1 VDDTVIYL
9 VPIGAHRF
17 ELYSEPPDEPEAAG
31 ASPRSQGVW
40 HRVTHRLH
48 LRWHDAVRV
57 ARRDDAAAGPFAR
70 LRDRTIRRT
79 AEAIA
84 EQRTLW
90 MLRHAR
96 RVTLV
101 HPSDLSTRQAT
112 AIRDGMLAQ
121 AGTHHVRW
129 LAFDGGALV
138 VSGILVVIPGPNLI
152 AYYFAFRV
160 IGHYFSWRGT
170 RRAAQAAWDL
180 RSEPAL
186 AELGG
191 LADLPREARASRVD
205 AIAARLHLPSL
216 AAFFDRTAVPA
227 RS

>member
-1 VDDTVIYL
+1 VDDVVIYL
-9 VPIGAHRF
+9 VPVGARRF
-17 ELYSEPPDEPEAAG
+17 ELYSEPPDEPDGAASAQRPG
-31 ASPRSQGVW
+31 GR
-40 HRVTHRLH
+40 HRLTHRLH
-48 LRWHDAVRV
+48 LKWHDAVRA
-57 ARRDDAAAGPFAR
+57 ARRDSAGAALFAR
-70 LRDRTIRRT
+70 LRNATIRRT

-96 RVTLV
+96 HVTMV
-101 HPSDLSTRQAT
+101 HPSDQSAAQAA
-112 AIRDGMLAQ
+112 AIRDRILTRSS
-121 AGTHHVRW
+121 THHVRW
-129 LAFDGGALV
+129 LAFDGVALV
-138 VSGILVVIPGPNLI
+138 VSGVLVVIPGPNLI

-160 IGHYFSWRGT
+160 IGHYFSWRGA
-170 RRAAQAAWDL
+170 RRAARAAWDL

-186 AELGG
+186 AELGS

-205 AIAARLHLPSL
+205 AIAARLRLPSL

>member
-1 VDDTVIYL
+1 VDEPVIYL
-9 VPIGAHRF
+9 VPVGAQRF
-17 ELYSEPPDEPEAAG
+17 ELYSEPPDEPAA
-31 ASPRSQGVW
+31 AAAPPQTQGSW
-40 HRVTHRLH
+40 HRLTHRLH
-48 LRWHDAVRV
+48 LRWHDAVRT
-57 ARRDDAAAGPFAR
+57 ARQDNAATGLFAR
-70 LRDRTIRRT
+70 VRDAIIRRT

-96 RVTLV
+96 RATLV
-101 HPSDLSTRQAT
+101 HPSDLSGEQAT
-112 AIRDGMLAQ
+112 AIRARMLAH

-129 LAFDGGALV
+129 LAFDGVAFV
-138 VSGILVVIPGPNLI
+138 VSGVLVIVPGPNLI
-152 AYYFAFRV
+152 AYYFAFRL
-160 IGHYFSWRGT
+160 IGHYFSWRGA

-186 AELGG
+186 AELGR
-191 LADLPREARASRVD
+191 LADLPRDARASRVD
-205 AIAARLHLPSL
+205 AIAAALRLPSL

>member
-1 VDDTVIYL
+1 VDDVVIYL
-9 VPIGAHRF
+9 VPVGARGF
-17 ELYSEPPDEPEAAG
+17 ELYSEPPDEPDALAASARTDG
-31 ASPRSQGVW
+31 AW
-40 HRVTHRLH
+40 HKLTHGLH
-48 LRWHDAVRV
+48 LKWHDAVRA
-57 ARRDDAAAGPFAR
+57 ARRDSTGAGMFAR
-70 LRDRTIRRT
+70 MRDATIRRT

-101 HPSDLSTRQAT
+101 HPSDQSAAQAT
-112 AIRDGMLAQ
+112 AIRDRILAH
-121 AGTHHVRW
+121 ASTHHLRW
-129 LAFDGGALV
+129 LAFDGVALV
-138 VSGILVVIPGPNLI
+138 VSGVLVVIPGPNLI

-170 RRAAQAAWDL
+170 RRAALAAWDL

>member
-1 VDDTVIYL
+1 MDDVVIYL
-9 VPIGAHRF
+9 VPVGVQRF
-17 ELYSEPPDEPEAAG
+17 ELYAEPPDEPDATASAQTQG
-31 ASPRSQGVW
+31 AW
-40 HRVTHRLH
+40 HRLTHRLH
-48 LRWHDAVRV
+48 LKWHDTVRA
-57 ARRDDAAAGPFAR
+57 ARRDSAGAGLFAR
-70 LRDRTIRRT
+70 LKDGAIRRT

-101 HPSDLSTRQAT
+101 HPSDQSAAQAT
-112 AIRDGMLAQ
+112 AIRDRILTHAS
-121 AGTHHVRW
+121 THHVRW

-138 VSGILVVIPGPNLI
+138 VSGVLVVIPGPNLI
-152 AYYFAFRV
+152 AYYLAFRV

-170 RRAAQAAWDL
+170 RQAALAAWDL

-191 LADLPREARASRVD
+191 LADLPREARASRVH

-216 AAFFDRTAVPA
+216 AAFFDRTAVSA